1 MPAFSSAGAG
11 FLLAVLWFDLMFDV
25 QVLRHREEIPEH
37 VLASISSYYK
47 RVTTDSRP
55 MGRLVAVVM
64 LATLASVVAEIIG
77 DRVPSGAAWTS
88 LVLVVGAVGLAGAQT
103 VPKAVRLGARRDPP
117 LHQRV
122 LARSILRQ
130 HLACLAAITALL
142 VVQLTWAR

>member
-11 FLLAVLWFDLMFDV
+11 FLLAVLWFDLIFDV
-25 QVLRHREEIPEH
+25 QILRHPEEVPEH

-64 LATLASVVAEIIG
+64 VATLASVIAEIIG
-77 DRVPSGAAWTS
+77 DRVPSAAAWTS
-88 LVLVVGAVGLAGAQT
+88 LVLVVGAVGLAGART
-103 VPKAVRLGARRDPP
+103 VPKAVRLGARRDS
-117 LHQRV
+117 LLQQRA

-130 HLACLAAITALL
+130 HLACLVAITALL